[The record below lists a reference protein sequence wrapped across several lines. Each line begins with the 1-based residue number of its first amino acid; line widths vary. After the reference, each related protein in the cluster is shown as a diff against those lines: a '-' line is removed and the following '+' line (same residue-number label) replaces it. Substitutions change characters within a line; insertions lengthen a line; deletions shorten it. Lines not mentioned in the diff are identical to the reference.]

1 MEEGAASQTDPGLVG
16 LGAQG
21 GTGRGLGRCC
31 RVPGWGWGR
40 GCGWRGGVGSW
51 AGSRE
56 RVGAG
61 SGLGTHCPALL
72 SPQGVVTAKCSW
84 LFKPRLCSSFQC
96 FSSFFFFFCRLRFLV
111 KKWQQVDGRGAL
123 APGQA
128 LHPGTSDPKCF
139 RAGFLLRAK
148 WEDPKPRERPVT
160 QPVHLSGGSGIV
172 KENGFYLGY
181 RHRFV

>member
-1 MEEGAASQTDPGLVG
+1 MHGEGEAIKCVSDGRGRSEPDRPGPGGAGSTGRSGVG
-16 LGAQG
+16 LGG
-21 GTGRGLGRCC
+21 GAVAGGALSWEQRE
-31 RVPGWGWGR
+31 GWGWERPGDALSR
-40 GCGWRGGVGSW
+40 PALTAGCG
-51 AGSRE
+51 
-56 RVGAG
+56 
-61 SGLGTHCPALL
+61 
-72 SPQGVVTAKCSW
+72 SW

-96 FSSFFFFFCRLRFLV
+96 FSSFFFCRLRFLV

-148 WEDPKPRERPVT
+148 WEDPKPRERPAT

-172 KENGFYLGY
+172 KKNGFYLGY
-181 RHRFV
+181 RHSFV